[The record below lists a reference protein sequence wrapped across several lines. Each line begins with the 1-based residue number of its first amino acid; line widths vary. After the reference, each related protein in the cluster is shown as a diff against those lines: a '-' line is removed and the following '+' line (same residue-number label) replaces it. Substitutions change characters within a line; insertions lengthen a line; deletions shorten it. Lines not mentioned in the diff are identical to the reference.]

1 MECYKKALNKT
12 FWLMSTLDLM
22 NFATASGLVF
32 IENASLG
39 IIENFDIEF
48 NF

>member
-32 IENASLG
+32 IASLG

>member
-32 IENASLG
+32 IPSLG